1 MPRVRRNPRFG
12 PFLGT
17 GVVIGALA
25 ALVIVVVRR
34 DAVEDAGLTFLYLA
48 LVLMGLGMLI
58 AGLVAVFLD
67 RPGKS

>member
-1 MPRVRRNPRFG
+1 MPGVPRNPRFG

-17 GVVIGALA
+17 GAVIGALA
-25 ALVIVVVRR
+25 ALVIVVIRQ

-67 RPGKS
+67 RPGRR

>member
-1 MPRVRRNPRFG
+1 MPRVRRSPRFG

-17 GVVIGALA
+17 GVVIGAVA
-25 ALVIVVVRR
+25 AVVIVLVRQ
-34 DAVEDAGLTFLYLA
+34 DEVQDAGMTFLYLA

-67 RPGKS
+67 RPGKG

>member
-1 MPRVRRNPRFG
+1 MPRARRNPRFG

-25 ALVIVVVRR
+25 ALVIVLVRR